1 MQDNTITQALTN
13 ESSRLVLKKLWVDTA
28 MDARPSDTTPA
39 ALTIYFEVCGY
50 TMNVYD
56 PTQYI
61 RSFSAICKTLK
72 ENGPKFSFSAEQS
85 SKQMELIS
93 HICVE
98 AKSNQASIRVSV

>member
-56 PTQYI
+56 PTQYKELLRRMQNI
-61 RSFSAICKTLK
+61 ERKWPWSFNK
-72 ENGPKFSFSAEQS
+72 N
-85 SKQMELIS
+85 
-93 HICVE
+93 
-98 AKSNQASIRVSV
+98 